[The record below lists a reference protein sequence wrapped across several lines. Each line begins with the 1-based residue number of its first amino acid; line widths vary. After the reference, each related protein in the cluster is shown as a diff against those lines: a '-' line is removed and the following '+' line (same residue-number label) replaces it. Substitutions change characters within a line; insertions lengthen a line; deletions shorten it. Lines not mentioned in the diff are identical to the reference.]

1 MAGTIVRWLLGVLAG
16 LVTMF
21 AVIMGVE
28 YLGHVLYPPPPGLN
42 PMRTADLAAIMARQ
56 PVAALLFV
64 VVAWVAGAFAGAWV
78 AARISRRWRIAAAVP
93 VALVVMAG
101 VLGMIRDVPT
111 HPQWMA
117 IAGLLLPIP
126 VALLAARLARPRAA
140 AGT

>member
-1 MAGTIVRWLLGVLAG
+1 MVMAMLRWLLGVLAG
-16 LVTMF
+16 LLAMF
-21 AVIMGVE
+21 VVIMAVE
-28 YLGHVLYPPPPGLN
+28 YLGHQAFPPPPGLD
-42 PMRTADLAAIMARQ
+42 PMRTADLAAIMAQQ
-56 PVAALLFV
+56 PVAALVFV
-64 VVAWVAGAFAGAWV
+64 VVAWSAGAFAGAWV

-93 VALVVMAG
+93 IALVVMVG

-126 VALLAARLARPRAA
+126 AALLAARLARPRPA